1 MSDLDE
7 LNLEKLSEL
16 ATGGTDHFKQE
27 VNQMDLSLQD
37 LRALKKAEASGK
49 NREKVLDFLDTQ
61 ITTENVAAYLGIAE
75 DDIGELGDLINEV
88 ERLEDV
94 QHFEEKEIEI
104 DQENL
109 IDLVGGTVDEMKEF
123 IDEKPLTGEQIENV
137 LEAEKRVKDR
147 KTAKKYLERKI
158 KERSVGEDVEKAR
171 EDLETLKEDLQE
183 VKTDEGIEDKDETG
197 GADEETE
204 KEVEENSTE
213 EKDEEESQEEES
225 SENESES
232 YDQNKGKEQSVKE
245 GDGEASDSEE
255 EVEGSSQDNLEEKE
269 QIAEELDLD
278 MNEDELKAFSLK
290 DLKKIRAEKRHREDL
305 IEKLENK
312 GMDDSELRNS
322 STDDLEKIVSSLG
335 NKEDSEDKEDETAE
349 DKEAQEEHE
358 EMREEA
364 EEDLEMLMGAV
375 KKDAGGSGEDS
386 GRNTREKIEDLR
398 QSIKQKLNRSN
409 KSREET
415 SSGINADKVQ
425 EILDQYRNLDDDEAS
440 IKTAHIMK
448 GFLEQSLG
456 IERELTYKELAENMP
471 EDNDSMEELADFF
484 LKMHR
489 EQYTGKFNV
498 EDSEELID
506 TSEEVISQFS

>member
-49 NREKVLDFLDTQ
+49 NRDKVLDFLDTQ

-290 DLKKIRAEKRHREDL
+290 DL
-305 IEKLENK
+305 NK